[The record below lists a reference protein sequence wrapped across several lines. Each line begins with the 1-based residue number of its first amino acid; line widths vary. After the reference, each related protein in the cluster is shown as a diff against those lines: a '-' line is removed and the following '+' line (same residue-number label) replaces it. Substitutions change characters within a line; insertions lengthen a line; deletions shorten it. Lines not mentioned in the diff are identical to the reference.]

1 MTCYRVMQVKWENG
15 VNKPALDIRL
25 TEQSDLL
32 WVWEHD
38 GPSHRL
44 VVCFSG
50 IGGDADPTPV
60 TNFAFTA
67 AQGGAN
73 SVLFIA
79 DPKRTWLNGDGLV
92 EAICARIRAK
102 AEEVGATQIVT
113 MGHSMGGFSALVIAG
128 MVGADVAVA
137 FSPQLSIDPAVVPDE
152 NRWLDLRAAIS
163 DIKISSAADYLND
176 SCTYYVFFGSHPRQR
191 PQRDR
196 FPLADNIALFNI
208 PTVVH
213 NSPQRMKQAG
223 VLAEVFNHA
232 CKRRRRK
239 VRLLLQRTFGAK
251 ITNPPKDVPTA
262 VRPIRKEA

>member
-1 MTCYRVMQVKWENG
+1 MT
-15 VNKPALDIRL
+15 KPALDIRL

-38 GPSHRL
+38 GPSRRL

-50 IGGDADPTPV
+50 IGGETDPTPV
-60 TNFAFTA
+60 TNFASTA
-67 AQGGAN
+67 AQDGQN

-79 DPKRTWLNGDGLV
+79 DPNRTWLNGDGLV
-92 EAICARIRAK
+92 DAICGRIFAK

-128 MVGADVAVA
+128 MVGADVAIA

-152 NRWLDLRAAIS
+152 NRWMDLRANIG
-163 DIKISSAADYLND
+163 DIRISSAADYLHD
-176 SCTYYVFFGSHPRQR
+176 SCTYYVFFGSHPRER

-213 NSPQRMKQAG
+213 NSPQRMKQTG
-223 VLAEVFNHA
+223 VLADVFKHA
-232 CKRRRRK
+232 CERRRRK
-239 VRLLLQRTFGAK
+239 VRLLLQETFGAK
-251 ITNPPKDVPTA
+251 ITNPPKDAPTA
-262 VRPIRKEA
+262 VRPIRKGA